1 MKKLLFWMLLIVG
14 TVALLGSCAKK
25 EESTTTAAAAA
36 AAGVCTTCDPLT
48 STTTAAGS
56 ITVGSAT
63 LSGTYATSCFTDV
76 SDFSEGSAPSD
87 MKSYGFLFIVRGN
100 DNVTEETNYY
110 TDSICSTKGYTKK
123 NVYDNVTVGNAYGSK
138 YGTDYSNYQVE
149 LEYKQIK
156 LLVTTTVSETWV
168 EGIYGGSV
176 DFVVDTEKILTVSA
190 SSQQKYNLWNV
201 SATTFEMGNNGA
213 QSFPTELNG
222 VEYTKQ

>member
-1 MKKLLFWMLLIVG
+1 MKKLLFWIVLIVG

-25 EESTTTAAAAA
+25 EDSTTAAAAA
-36 AAGVCTTCDPLT
+36 ASVCTTCDPLT

-63 LSGTYATSCFTDV
+63 LSGTYATSCFNDA

-87 MKSYGFLFIVRGN
+87 MKSYGYLFIVRGN

-123 NVYDNVTVGNAYGSK
+123 NVYDNVTVGSASG
-138 YGTDYSNYQVE
+138 SNYQVA
-149 LEYKQIK
+149 LMYKQIK
-156 LLVTTTVSETWV
+156 ILVTTTVSEAWV
-168 EGIYGGSV
+168 DGIYGGSV
-176 DFVVDTEKILTVSA
+176 DFVVDTEKILTLSA

-201 SATTFEMGNNGA
+201 SATTFEMGDNGA
-213 QSFPTELNG
+213 NYSTELNG
-222 VEYTKQ
+222 VKYTKQ

>member
-1 MKKLLFWMLLIVG
+1 MKKLLFWMVLIVG

-25 EESTTTAAAAA
+25 EESTTTAAAA

-100 DNVTEETNYY
+100 DNVTEELNYY
-110 TDSICSTKGYTKK
+110 TDSTCTTKGYTKK
-123 NVYDNVTVGNAYGSK
+123 NVYDNVTVGSASG
-138 YGTDYSNYQVE
+138 SNYQVA
-149 LEYKQIK
+149 LIYKQIK
-156 LLVTTTVSETWV
+156 ILVTTTVSKTWV

-190 SSQQKYNLWNV
+190 SNQQKYNLWNV
-201 SATTFEMGNNGA
+201 SATTFSQGEKVLNGY
-213 QSFPTELNG
+213 PTELEG
-222 VEYTKQ
+222 VTYTKQ

>member
-1 MKKLLFWMLLIVG
+1 MKKLLFWIVLIVG

-25 EESTTTAAAAA
+25 EESTTAAAAA
-36 AAGVCTTCDPLT
+36 SVCTTCDPLT

-110 TDSICSTKGYTKK
+110 TDSTCSTKGYTKK
-123 NVYDNVTVGNAYGSK
+123 NVYDNVTVGSASG
-138 YGTDYSNYQVE
+138 SNYQVA
-149 LEYKQIK
+149 LMYKQIK
-156 LLVTTTVSETWV
+156 ILVTTTVSETWV

-176 DFVVDTEKILTVSA
+176 DFVVDTEKILTLSA

-201 SATTFEMGNNGA
+201 SATTFEMGDNGA
-213 QSFPTELNG
+213 NYSTELNG
-222 VEYTKQ
+222 VKYTKQ

>member
-1 MKKLLFWMLLIVG
+1 MKKLLFWIVLIVG

-25 EESTTTAAAAA
+25 EESTTA

-100 DNVTEETNYY
+100 DNVTEEVNYY
-110 TDSICSTKGYTKK
+110 TDSTCTTKGYTRK
-123 NVYDNVTVGNAYGSK
+123 NVYDDVTVGSASG
-138 YGTDYSNYQVE
+138 SNYQVA
-149 LEYKQIK
+149 LIWKQIK
-156 LLVTTTVSETWV
+156 ILVTTTVSETWV
-168 EGIYGGSV
+168 ECIYGGSV

-201 SATTFEMGNNGA
+201 SATTFEMGDNGA
-213 QSFPTELNG
+213 NYSTELNG
-222 VEYTKQ
+222 VKYTKQ

>member
-1 MKKLLFWMLLIVG
+1 MKDVIMKKLLFWIVLIVG

-25 EESTTTAAAAA
+25 EESTTAAAAA
-36 AAGVCTTCDPLT
+36 ASVCTTCDPLT

-110 TDSICSTKGYTKK
+110 TDSTCTTKGYTKK
-123 NVYDNVTVGNAYGSK
+123 NVYDNVTVGSASG
-138 YGTDYSNYQVE
+138 SNYQVE
-149 LEYKQIK
+149 LIYKQIK
-156 LLVTTTVSETWV
+156 ILVTTTVSETWV

-176 DFVVDTEKILTVSA
+176 DFVVDTEKIFTVSA

-213 QSFPTELNG
+213 NYPTELNG
-222 VEYTKQ
+222 VKYTKQ

>member
-1 MKKLLFWMLLIVG
+1 MKKLLFWIVLIVG

-25 EESTTTAAAAA
+25 EDSTVAAAT
-36 AAGVCTTCDPLT
+36 GVCTTCDPLT

-63 LSGTYATSCFTDV
+63 LSGTYATSCFNDA

-87 MKSYGFLFIVRGN
+87 MKSYGYLFIVRGN

-123 NVYDNVTVGNAYGSK
+123 NVYDNVTVGSASG
-138 YGTDYSNYQVE
+138 SNYQVA
-149 LEYKQIK
+149 LMHKKMKI
-156 LLVTTTVSETWV
+156 LVTTTVSETWV
-168 EGIYGGSV
+168 EGIYGGSI

-213 QSFPTELNG
+213 NYSTELNG
-222 VEYTKQ
+222 VKYTKQ

>member
-1 MKKLLFWMLLIVG
+1 MKKLLFWIVLIVG

-25 EESTTTAAAAA
+25 EDSTTAAAA

-100 DNVTEETNYY
+100 DNVTEELNYY
-110 TDSICSTKGYTKK
+110 TDSTCTTKGYTKK
-123 NVYDNVTVGNAYGSK
+123 NVYDNVTVGSASG
-138 YGTDYSNYQVE
+138 SNYQVE
-149 LEYKQIK
+149 LIYKQIK
-156 LLVTTTVSETWV
+156 ILVTTTVSETWV

-176 DFVVDTEKILTVSA
+176 DFVVDTEIIFTVSA

-201 SATTFEMGNNGA
+201 SATTFEMGDNGA
-213 QSFPTELNG
+213 NYSTELNG
-222 VEYTKQ
+222 VKYTKQ

>member
-1 MKKLLFWMLLIVG
+1 MKKLLFWIVLIVG

-25 EESTTTAAAAA
+25 EESTTAA

-63 LSGTYATSCFTDV
+63 LSGTYATSCFNDA

-110 TDSICSTKGYTKK
+110 TDSTCSTKGYTKK
-123 NVYDNVTVGNAYGSK
+123 NVYDNVTVGSASG
-138 YGTDYSNYQVE
+138 SNYQVA
-149 LEYKQIK
+149 LMYKQIK
-156 LLVTTTVSETWV
+156 ILVTTTDSETWV
-168 EGIYGGSV
+168 DGIYGGSV

-213 QSFPTELNG
+213 NYSTELTG
-222 VEYTKQ
+222 VKYTKQ

>member
-1 MKKLLFWMLLIVG
+1 MKKLLFWIVLIVG

-25 EESTTTAAAAA
+25 EESTTAA

-110 TDSICSTKGYTKK
+110 TDSTCTTKGYTRK
-123 NVYDNVTVGNAYGSK
+123 NVYENVTVGSAAG
-138 YGTDYSNYQVE
+138 SNYQVA
-149 LEYKQIK
+149 LIWKQIK
-156 LLVTTTVSETWV
+156 ILVTTTVSETWV
-168 EGIYGGSV
+168 EEQHGGSW
-176 DFVVDTEKILTVSA
+176 DFVVDTEKIFTVSA

-201 SATTFEMGNNGA
+201 SATTFEMGNIGA
-213 QSFPTELNG
+213 NYPTELDG
-222 VEYTKQ
+222 VIFTKQ

>member
-1 MKKLLFWMLLIVG
+1 MKKLLFWIVLIVG

-25 EESTTTAAAAA
+25 EESTTAAA

-63 LSGTYATSCFTDV
+63 LSGTYATSCFTNA

-123 NVYDNVTVGNAYGSK
+123 NVYDNVTVGSASG
-138 YGTDYSNYQVE
+138 SNYQVA
-149 LEYKQIK
+149 LMYKQIK
-156 LLVTTTVSETWV
+156 ILVTTTVSEAWV
-168 EGIYGGSV
+168 DGIYGGSV

-201 SATTFEMGNNGA
+201 SATTLEMGNIGA
-213 QSFPTELNG
+213 NYPTELNG
-222 VEYTKQ
+222 VKYTKQ

>member
-1 MKKLLFWMLLIVG
+1 MKKLLFWIVLIVG

-25 EESTTTAAAAA
+25 EESTTAAAAA
-36 AAGVCTTCDPLT
+36 ASVCTTCDPLT

-123 NVYDNVTVGNAYGSK
+123 NVYDNVTVGSASG
-138 YGTDYSNYQVE
+138 SNYQVA
-149 LEYKQIK
+149 LIYKQIK
-156 LLVTTTVSETWV
+156 ILVTTTVSETWLQ
-168 EGIYGGSV
+168 GIYGDSV

>member
-1 MKKLLFWMLLIVG
+1 MKKLLFWIVLIVG

-25 EESTTTAAAAA
+25 EESTTAAAAA
-36 AAGVCTTCDPLT
+36 SVCTTCDPLT

-63 LSGTYATSCFTDV
+63 LSGTYATSCFNDA

-123 NVYDNVTVGNAYGSK
+123 NVYDNVTVGSASG
-138 YGTDYSNYQVE
+138 SNYQVA
-149 LEYKQIK
+149 LMYKQIK
-156 LLVTTTVSETWV
+156 ILVTTTDSETWV
-168 EGIYGGSV
+168 DGIYGGSV
-176 DFVVDTEKILTVSA
+176 DFVVDTEKILTLSA

-201 SATTFEMGNNGA
+201 SATTFEMGDNGA
-213 QSFPTELNG
+213 NYSTELNG
-222 VEYTKQ
+222 VKYTKQ

>member
-1 MKKLLFWMLLIVG
+1 MKKLLFWIVLIVG

-25 EESTTTAAAAA
+25 EESTTAAAAA
-36 AAGVCTTCDPLT
+36 SVCTTCDPLT

-63 LSGTYATSCFTDV
+63 LSGTYATSCFTNA

-123 NVYDNVTVGNAYGSK
+123 NVYDNVTVGSASG
-138 YGTDYSNYQVE
+138 SNYQVA
-149 LEYKQIK
+149 LMYKQIK
-156 LLVTTTVSETWV
+156 ILVTTTVSEAWV
-168 EGIYGGSV
+168 DGIYGGSV
-176 DFVVDTEKILTVSA
+176 DFVVDTEKILTLSA

>member
-1 MKKLLFWMLLIVG
+1 MKKLLFWIVLIVG

-25 EESTTTAAAAA
+25 EESTTAAAAS
-36 AAGVCTTCDPLT
+36 VCTTCDPLT

-63 LSGTYATSCFTDV
+63 LSGTYATSCFTNA

-87 MKSYGFLFIVRGN
+87 MKSYGYLFIVRGN

-123 NVYDNVTVGNAYGSK
+123 NVYDNVTVGSASG
-138 YGTDYSNYQVE
+138 SNYQVA
-149 LEYKQIK
+149 LMYKQIK
-156 LLVTTTVSETWV
+156 ILVTTTDSETWV
-168 EGIYGGSV
+168 DGIYGDSV

-213 QSFPTELNG
+213 NYSTELTG
-222 VEYTKQ
+222 VKYTKQ

>member
-1 MKKLLFWMLLIVG
+1 MKKLLFWIVLIVG

-25 EESTTTAAAAA
+25 EDSTTAAA

-63 LSGTYATSCFTDV
+63 LSGTYATSCFTDA

-87 MKSYGFLFIVRGN
+87 MKSYGYLFIVRGN

-110 TDSICSTKGYTKK
+110 TDSTCSTKGYTKK
-123 NVYDNVTVGNAYGSK
+123 NVYDNVTVGSASG
-138 YGTDYSNYQVE
+138 SNYQVA
-149 LEYKQIK
+149 LMYKQIK
-156 LLVTTTVSETWV
+156 ILVTTTDSETWV
-168 EGIYGGSV
+168 DGIYGGSV

-201 SATTFEMGNNGA
+201 SATTFEMGDNGA
-213 QSFPTELNG
+213 NYSTELNG
-222 VEYTKQ
+222 VKYTKQ

>member
-1 MKKLLFWMLLIVG
+1 MKKLLFWIVLIVG

-25 EESTTTAAAAA
+25 EESTTAAAAA

-63 LSGTYATSCFTDV
+63 LSGTYASSCFTDV

-110 TDSICSTKGYTKK
+110 TDSTCTTKGYTKK
-123 NVYDNVTVGNAYGSK
+123 NVYDNVTVGSASG
-138 YGTDYSNYQVE
+138 SNYQVE
-149 LEYKQIK
+149 LIYKQIK
-156 LLVTTTVSETWV
+156 ILVTTTVSETWLQ
-168 EGIYGGSV
+168 GIYGDSV
-176 DFVVDTEKILTVSA
+176 DFVVDTEKILTLSA

-201 SATTFEMGNNGA
+201 SATTFEMGDNGA
-213 QSFPTELNG
+213 NYSTELNG
-222 VEYTKQ
+222 VKYTKQ

>member
-1 MKKLLFWMLLIVG
+1 MKKLLFWIVLIVG

-25 EESTTTAAAAA
+25 EESTTAAAAA
-36 AAGVCTTCDPLT
+36 TGVCTTCDPLT

-63 LSGTYATSCFTDV
+63 LSGTYATSCFTNA
-76 SDFSEGSAPSD
+76 SSLTSSGSASSD
-87 MKSYGFLFIVRGN
+87 IKSYGFLFIVRGN

-123 NVYDNVTVGNAYGSK
+123 NVYDNVTVGSASG
-138 YGTDYSNYQVE
+138 SNYQVA
-149 LEYKQIK
+149 LMYKQIK
-156 LLVTTTVSETWV
+156 ILVTTTVSEAWV
-168 EGIYGGSV
+168 DGIYGGSV

-201 SATTFEMGNNGA
+201 SATTFEMGDNGA
-213 QSFPTELNG
+213 NYSTELNG
-222 VEYTKQ
+222 VKYTKQ

>member
-1 MKKLLFWMLLIVG
+1 MKEVIVKKLLFWIVLIVG
-14 TVALLGSCAKK
+14 TVVLLGSCAKK
-25 EESTTTAAAAA
+25 EESTTA

-123 NVYDNVTVGNAYGSK
+123 NVYDNVTVGSASG
-138 YGTDYSNYQVE
+138 SNYQVA
-149 LEYKQIK
+149 LMYKQIK
-156 LLVTTTVSETWV
+156 ILVTTTDSETWV
-168 EGIYGGSV
+168 DGIYGGSV

-201 SATTFEMGNNGA
+201 SATTFEKGQFGNNY
-213 QSFPTELNG
+213 STVLNG
-222 VEYTKQ
+222 VKYTKQ

>member
-1 MKKLLFWMLLIVG
+1 MKKLLFWMVLIVG

-25 EESTTTAAAAA
+25 EESTTAAAAA

-63 LSGTYATSCFTDV
+63 LSGTYATSCFTNA
-76 SDFSEGSAPSD
+76 SDFSEGAAPSD

-110 TDSICSTKGYTKK
+110 TDSTCTTKGYTKK
-123 NVYDNVTVGNAYGSK
+123 NVYDNVTVGSASG
-138 YGTDYSNYQVE
+138 SNYQVA
-149 LEYKQIK
+149 LMYKQIK
-156 LLVTTTVSETWV
+156 ILVTTTVSEAWV
-168 EGIYGGSV
+168 DGIYGGSV

-213 QSFPTELNG
+213 NYSTELNG
-222 VEYTKQ
+222 VKYTKQ

>member
-1 MKKLLFWMLLIVG
+1 MKKLLFWIVLIVG
-14 TVALLGSCAKK
+14 TVVLLGSCAKK
-25 EESTTTAAAAA
+25 EESTTAA

-63 LSGTYATSCFTDV
+63 LSGTYATSCFTNA

-100 DNVTEETNYY
+100 DNVTEELNYY
-110 TDSICSTKGYTKK
+110 TDSTCTTKGYTKK
-123 NVYDNVTVGNAYGSK
+123 NVYDNVTVGSASG
-138 YGTDYSNYQVE
+138 SNYQVA
-149 LEYKQIK
+149 LIYKQIK
-156 LLVTTTVSETWV
+156 ILVTTTVSETWV
-168 EGIYGGSV
+168 EGIYGGSH
-176 DFVVDTEKILTVSA
+176 DFVVDTEKIFTVSA

-213 QSFPTELNG
+213 NYSTELNG
-222 VEYTKQ
+222 VKYTKQ

>member
-25 EESTTTAAAAA
+25 EESTTAAAA

-63 LSGTYATSCFTDV
+63 LSGTYATSCFTNV
-76 SDFSEGSAPSD
+76 SDLSEGSAPSD

-100 DNVTEETNYY
+100 DNVTEEMNYY
-110 TDSICSTKGYTKK
+110 TDSTCSTKGYTQKS
-123 NVYDNVTVGNAYGSK
+123 VYDNVTVGSASG
-138 YGTDYSNYQVE
+138 SNYQVA
-149 LEYKQIK
+149 LMHKQIK
-156 LLVTTTVSETWV
+156 ILVTTTVSEAWV
-168 EGIYGGSV
+168 DGKYGDSV
-176 DFVVDTEKILTVSA
+176 DFVVDTEKILTLSA

-201 SATTFEMGNNGA
+201 SATTFEKGQFGNNY
-213 QSFPTELNG
+213 STVLNG
-222 VEYTKQ
+222 VKYTKQ

>member
-1 MKKLLFWMLLIVG
+1 MKKLLFWIVLIVG

-25 EESTTTAAAAA
+25 EESTTAAA

-63 LSGTYATSCFTDV
+63 LSGTYATSCFNDA

-87 MKSYGFLFIVRGN
+87 MKSYGYLFIVRGN
-100 DNVTEETNYY
+100 DNVTEEVNYY
-110 TDSICSTKGYTKK
+110 TDSTCTTKGYTRK
-123 NVYDNVTVGNAYGSK
+123 NVYENVTIGSAS
-138 YGTDYSNYQVE
+138 GSNYQVA
-149 LEYKQIK
+149 LMYKQIK
-156 LLVTTTVSETWV
+156 ILVTTTVSEAWV
-168 EGIYGGSV
+168 DGIYGGSV

-201 SATTFEMGNNGA
+201 SATTFEMGNKGA
-213 QSFPTELNG
+213 NYPTGLNG

>member
-1 MKKLLFWMLLIVG
+1 MKKLLFWIALIVG

-25 EESTTTAAAAA
+25 EDSTTAAAA

-100 DNVTEETNYY
+100 DNVTEELNYY
-110 TDSICSTKGYTKK
+110 TDSTCTTKGYTKK
-123 NVYDNVTVGNAYGSK
+123 NVYDNVTVGSASG
-138 YGTDYSNYQVE
+138 SNYQVE
-149 LEYKQIK
+149 LIYKQIK
-156 LLVTTTVSETWV
+156 LLVTTTVSETWM

-176 DFVVDTEKILTVSA
+176 DFVVDTEKILTLSA

-213 QSFPTELNG
+213 NYPTELDG
-222 VEYTKQ
+222 VKYTKQ

>member
-1 MKKLLFWMLLIVG
+1 MKKLLFWIVLIVG

-25 EESTTTAAAAA
+25 EESTTAAA

-63 LSGTYATSCFTDV
+63 LSGTYATSCFTNA
-76 SDFSEGSAPSD
+76 SDFSEEAAPSD

-123 NVYDNVTVGNAYGSK
+123 NVYDNVTVGSASG
-138 YGTDYSNYQVE
+138 SNYQVA
-149 LEYKQIK
+149 LMYKQIK
-156 LLVTTTVSETWV
+156 ILVTTTVSEAWV
-168 EGIYGGSV
+168 DGIYGGSV
-176 DFVVDTEKILTVSA
+176 DFVVDTEKILTLSA

-201 SATTFEMGNNGA
+201 SATTFEMGDNGA
-213 QSFPTELNG
+213 NYPTELDG
-222 VEYTKQ
+222 VKYTKQ

>member
-1 MKKLLFWMLLIVG
+1 MKKLLFWIVLIVG

-25 EESTTTAAAAA
+25 EESTTAAAAS
-36 AAGVCTTCDPLT
+36 VCTTCDPLT

-63 LSGTYATSCFTDV
+63 LSGTYATSCFNDA

-87 MKSYGFLFIVRGN
+87 MKSYGYLFIVRGN

-123 NVYDNVTVGNAYGSK
+123 NVYDNVTVGSASG
-138 YGTDYSNYQVE
+138 SNYQVA
-149 LEYKQIK
+149 LMYKQIK
-156 LLVTTTVSETWV
+156 ILVTTTVSEAWV
-168 EGIYGGSV
+168 DGIYGGSV

-201 SATTFEMGNNGA
+201 SATTFEMGDNGA
-213 QSFPTELNG
+213 NYSTELNG
-222 VEYTKQ
+222 VKYTKQ

>member
-1 MKKLLFWMLLIVG
+1 MKKLLFWIVLIVG

-25 EESTTTAAAAA
+25 EESTTAAAAA
-36 AAGVCTTCDPLT
+36 ASVCTTCDPLT

-63 LSGTYATSCFTDV
+63 LSGTYATSCFNDA

-87 MKSYGFLFIVRGN
+87 MKSYGYLFIVRGN

-123 NVYDNVTVGNAYGSK
+123 NVYDNVTVGSASG
-138 YGTDYSNYQVE
+138 SNYQVE
-149 LEYKQIK
+149 LIYKQIK
-156 LLVTTTVSETWV
+156 ILVTTTVSETWV
-168 EGIYGGSV
+168 EGIYGGSH
-176 DFVVDTEKILTVSA
+176 DFVVDTEKIFTVSA

-213 QSFPTELNG
+213 NYSTELTG
-222 VEYTKQ
+222 VKYTKQ

>member
-1 MKKLLFWMLLIVG
+1 MKKLLFWIVLIVG

-25 EESTTTAAAAA
+25 EESTTAAA

-63 LSGTYATSCFTDV
+63 LSGTYATSCFTNA

-100 DNVTEETNYY
+100 DNVTEELNYY
-110 TDSICSTKGYTKK
+110 TDSTCTTKGYTKK
-123 NVYDNVTVGNAYGSK
+123 NVYDNVTVGSASG
-138 YGTDYSNYQVE
+138 SNYQVA
-149 LEYKQIK
+149 LIYKQIK
-156 LLVTTTVSETWV
+156 ILVTTTVSETWLQ
-168 EGIYGGSV
+168 GIYGGSV

-201 SATTFEMGNNGA
+201 SATTFEMGDNGA
-213 QSFPTELNG
+213 NYSTELNG
-222 VEYTKQ
+222 VKYTKQ

>member
-1 MKKLLFWMLLIVG
+1 MKKLLFWIVLIVG

-25 EESTTTAAAAA
+25 EESTTAAA

-63 LSGTYATSCFTDV
+63 LSGTYATSCFTNA
-76 SDFSEGSAPSD
+76 SDFSEGAAPSD

-100 DNVTEETNYY
+100 DNVTEEVNYY
-110 TDSICSTKGYTKK
+110 TDSTCTTKGYTNK
-123 NVYDNVTVGNAYGSK
+123 NVYDNVTVGSASG
-138 YGTDYSNYQVE
+138 SNYQVE
-149 LEYKQIK
+149 LIYKQIK

-176 DFVVDTEKILTVSA
+176 DFVVDTEKILTLSA

-201 SATTFEMGNNGA
+201 SATTFEMGDNGA
-213 QSFPTELNG
+213 NYSTELNG
-222 VEYTKQ
+222 VKYTKQ

>member
-1 MKKLLFWMLLIVG
+1 MKNILQIILI
-14 TVALLGSCAKK
+14 TFFTFAISSCAKK
-25 EESTTTAAAAA
+25 EESTTVAA

-63 LSGTYATSCFTDV
+63 LSGTYATSCFTDA

-110 TDSICSTKGYTKK
+110 TDSTCTTKGYTKK
-123 NVYDNVTVGNAYGSK
+123 NVYDNVTVGSASG
-138 YGTDYSNYQVE
+138 SNYQVE
-149 LEYKQIK
+149 LIYKQIK
-156 LLVTTTVSETWV
+156 ILVTTTVSETWV

-176 DFVVDTEKILTVSA
+176 DFVVDTEKIFTVSA
-190 SSQQKYNLWNV
+190 SSQQKYTLWNV
-201 SATTFEMGNNGA
+201 SATTLEMGNIGA
-213 QSFPTELNG
+213 NYPTELNG
-222 VEYTKQ
+222 VKYTKQ

>member
-1 MKKLLFWMLLIVG
+1 MKKLLFWIVLIVG

-25 EESTTTAAAAA
+25 EDSTTAAAAA
-36 AAGVCTTCDPLT
+36 ASVCTTCDPLT

-63 LSGTYATSCFTDV
+63 LSGTYATSCFTNA

-87 MKSYGFLFIVRGN
+87 MKSYGYLFIVRGN

-110 TDSICSTKGYTKK
+110 TDSTCTTKGYTKK
-123 NVYDNVTVGNAYGSK
+123 NVYDNVTVGSASG
-138 YGTDYSNYQVE
+138 SNYQVA
-149 LEYKQIK
+149 LMYKQIK
-156 LLVTTTVSETWV
+156 ILVTTTVSETWV

-213 QSFPTELNG
+213 NYSTELTG
-222 VEYTKQ
+222 VKYTKQ

>member
-1 MKKLLFWMLLIVG
+1 MKKLLFWIVLIVG

-25 EESTTTAAAAA
+25 EESTTAAAAA
-36 AAGVCTTCDPLT
+36 ASVCTTCDPLT

-63 LSGTYATSCFTDV
+63 LSGTYATSCFNDA

-87 MKSYGFLFIVRGN
+87 MKSYGYLFIVRGN

-123 NVYDNVTVGNAYGSK
+123 NVYDNVTVGSASG
-138 YGTDYSNYQVE
+138 SNYQVA
-149 LEYKQIK
+149 LMYKQIK
-156 LLVTTTVSETWV
+156 ILVTTTVSEAWV
-168 EGIYGGSV
+168 DGIYGGSV

-213 QSFPTELNG
+213 NYSTELTG
-222 VEYTKQ
+222 VKYTKQ

>member
-1 MKKLLFWMLLIVG
+1 MKDVIMKKLLFWIVLIVG

-25 EESTTTAAAAA
+25 EESTTAAAAA
-36 AAGVCTTCDPLT
+36 SVCTTCDPLT

-87 MKSYGFLFIVRGN
+87 MKSYGYLFIVRGN

-123 NVYDNVTVGNAYGSK
+123 NVYDNVTVGSASG
-138 YGTDYSNYQVE
+138 SNYQVA
-149 LEYKQIK
+149 LMYKQIK
-156 LLVTTTVSETWV
+156 ILVTTTVSEAWV
-168 EGIYGGSV
+168 DGIYGGSV

-213 QSFPTELNG
+213 NYSTELNG
-222 VEYTKQ
+222 VKYTKQ

>member
-1 MKKLLFWMLLIVG
+1 MKKLLFWIVLIVG

-25 EESTTTAAAAA
+25 EESTTAAA

-63 LSGTYATSCFTDV
+63 LSGTYATSCFTNA
-76 SDFSEGSAPSD
+76 SDFSEGAAPSD

-110 TDSICSTKGYTKK
+110 TDSTCSTKGYTKK
-123 NVYDNVTVGNAYGSK
+123 NVYDNVTVGSASG
-138 YGTDYSNYQVE
+138 SNYQVA
-149 LEYKQIK
+149 LMYKQIK
-156 LLVTTTVSETWV
+156 ILVTTTDSETWV

-201 SATTFEMGNNGA
+201 SATTFEMGNTVPCCT
-213 QSFPTELNG
+213 FPSKLNG